1 MQSILVLKQ
10 LTISSKLPAIT
21 GILTTC
27 LALGY
32 GISQKSCF
40 FDLENIENKY
50 YLGTD
55 SSSLHLVERRTISP
69 QDATQTMQHR

>member
-1 MQSILVLKQ
+1 MIITSFKTTL
-10 LTISSKLPAIT
+10 ISSTLPAIT
-21 GILTTC
+21 EILTTC
-27 LALGY
+27 LALSY
-32 GISQKSCF
+32 GISQKCGF

-55 SSSLHLVERRTISP
+55 SFSLHLAERRTISA